1 MHECFTNPNCIFRS
15 LATRTYISSM
25 NGSLTAVEELALQG
39 AVEEWALELGS
50 NSYPRM
56 PPASPGSHER
66 LWVGLRW
73 PAGLRWTR
81 TAGWVSSERRSPKS
95 GGLGEQRTAASI
107 SRKRQ
112 RRSPA
117 NGGLGEP
124 WTAADFLRT
133 AEISMPP
140 VGKKEKT
147 KTGKN
152 WENKQGEKKAPLTLL
167 VKVRYSVTFG
177 WSRGTRS
184 RGS

>member
-50 NSYPRM
+50 THTLVCHQQAQGHMSVCGWARGGRR
-56 PPASPGSHER
+56 AC
-66 LWVGLRW
+66 VGHGR
-73 PAGLRWTR
+73 RH
-81 TAGWVSSERRSPKS
+81 RSPKS

-140 VGKKEKT
+140 VGKKGEN
-147 KTGKN
+147 KN
-152 WENKQGEKKAPLTLL
+152 WQKLGK
-167 VKVRYSVTFG
+167 
-177 WSRGTRS
+177 
-184 RGS
+184 